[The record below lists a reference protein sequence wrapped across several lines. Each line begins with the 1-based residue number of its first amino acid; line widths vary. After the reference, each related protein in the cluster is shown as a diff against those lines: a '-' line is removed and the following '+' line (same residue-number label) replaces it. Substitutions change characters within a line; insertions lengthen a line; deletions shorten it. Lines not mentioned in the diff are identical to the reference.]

1 MKWKKWIRQ
10 SHRWV
15 SIAFTVSV
23 LVAGIAAGTGQTME
37 WLYMLPLVPLAF
49 LMPTGLYLFVL
60 PNIGK
65 SRQDP
70 RNSSEA
76 QA

>member
-10 SHRWV
+10 GHRWL
-15 SIAFTVSV
+15 SIVFTVSV
-23 LVAGIAAGTGQTME
+23 LVAGIAMATGQTME
-37 WLYMLPLVPLAF
+37 WLYMLPLVPLA
-49 LMPTGLYLFVL
+49 LLTPTGLYLFVL
-60 PNIGK
+60 PYIGK

-70 RNSSEA
+70 RTSSEA